1 MTTNQKF
8 NELTSFIEEQMLEKG
23 VPGVAFGILH
33 KGETRI
39 KGLGV
44 TNVNHPLPVT
54 AETLFQI
61 GSNTKTFTGTLIM
74 MLVQDGLVELDRPV
88 SHYLP
93 EFPRPRRRRQQR
105 RHRPPPAQPYRRLG
119 RRPL

>member
-8 NELTSFIEEQMLEKG
+8 NELSSYIEEQMLIQG
-23 VPGVAFGILH
+23 VPGVAFGILQ
-33 KGETRI
+33 KGKPQI

-74 MLVQDGLVELDRPV
+74 MLAQDGLVELDRPV
-88 SHYLP
+88 SHYLLNSASSTK
-93 EFPRPRRRRQQR
+93 
-105 RHRPPPAQPYRRLG
+105 RPPKGPPSAIC
-119 RRPL
+119 